1 MSYGASLTDLYARM
15 GNYIVRILR
24 GENPAD
30 LAIVKPTKFE
40 TVVNLRTAAEL
51 GIKVPQALLD
61 RADEIIH

>member
-1 MSYGASLTDLYARM
+1 MEMDFANACPLQ
-15 GNYIVRILR
+15 R

-40 TVVNLRTAAEL
+40 TVVNLRTAAGL